1 MKIKTVSVLG
11 TGTMGHGVA
20 LLCAQAGLDVL
31 LYGRSDK
38 SLNKGMKNIE
48 SSLELFKEK
57 GKFHNKKP
65 EEILCKIKVVKTIIE
80 AAQSADLVIECLAE
94 NLELKQDIFKEL
106 DEICPNNII
115 LSSCTSGLL
124 PTDIAKNTKHP
135 ERVVVAHFWNPPQL
149 IPLVEVVPGERTSD
163 ETMKITMEWV
173 EFIGKKAIRMEK
185 ECQGFIGNR
194 LQHALLREALY
205 IVEQGWAKPEE
216 VDKAIEYGLGR
227 RLPITGPICTA
238 DLAGL
243 DTVNSIASYL
253 LKDLCNSNEPSKL
266 LKSKV
271 KNGELGSKSGQG
283 FYNWAPDTLE
293 KKQKERAELLFY
305 FLERDKEKFM
315 LTNK

>member
-1 MKIKTVSVLG
+1 MKIKTVSILG

-38 SLNKGMKNIE
+38 SLNKGMKSIE
-48 SSLELFKEK
+48 SSLEFFKEK
-57 GKFHNKKP
+57 GKLHNKQP
-65 EEILCKIKVVKTIIE
+65 EEILCKIKFVKTIIE
-80 AAQSADLVIECLAE
+80 VAQSADLVIECLAE
-94 NLELKQDIFKEL
+94 NLELKQDIFKKL
-106 DEICPNNII
+106 DEICPNDTI

-124 PTDIAKNTKHP
+124 PTDIAKSTKHP

-149 IPLVEVVPGERTSD
+149 MPLVEVVPGERTSD

-205 IVEQGWAKPEE
+205 IVEQEWAKPEE

-271 KNGELGSKSGQG
+271 KNGELGSKSGRG
-283 FYNWAPDTLE
+283 FYNWAPDILE

-305 FLERDKEKFM
+305 FLERDTRK
-315 LTNK
+315 